1 MNAHRVRKNVHI
13 PTGVGEISRPYPD
26 YSIRIDGVGQRVSEV
41 RRSRLVAVAAF
52 FIFAFGA
59 LVFQL
64 VSLSVSELFREDRV
78 VAVPQTKAASDL
90 RHRGDIVD
98 RNGILI
104 ATDIQTV
111 SLFANAREI
120 HDANVAADALSVL
133 FPEVSRE
140 RLVKRLSS
148 NRAFVWLKRGL
159 TPSQHSKAHAL
170 GIPGLYFREDVQR
183 IYPNG
188 PLVSQTVGY
197 VDIDNR
203 GIAGLE
209 KSLEDR
215 LTGENRQE
223 AIRVSLDVR
232 VQHIV
237 REEVMAG
244 IASFKAK
251 AGVGLVVDVNNGDV
265 LSMISLPDFDPN
277 NAAEASSLAR
287 FNQASLGVYEMGST
301 FKAFNTAMVLDAGIA
316 GLDDQYDA
324 SKPYRVASHTIRD
337 FHGKNKWLTVSE
349 VFMYSSNIGS
359 AKMAHDAGT
368 QVQRD
373 FLQKLGLFDRSP
385 IEIPE
390 VGRPIVPVQWG
401 PAESATVSYGHGIAV
416 SPIQVT
422 TAISALVNGGR
433 LVQPSLLMD
442 DVNDREAPV
451 RVISEE
457 TSRVMRR
464 LMRRVVVEGTG
475 KKAQAKG
482 YSVAGKTGTAE
493 KPSRGGY
500 NRKDLL
506 TSFVAVFP
514 SSRPRY
520 LVLVI
525 LDEPRGNKET
535 HGFATAGWTAAP
547 ISGRIVERIAPV
559 LGVKPEYDWVDR
571 IQAQELAAQQ
581 GQ

>member
-13 PTGVGEISRPYPD
+13 PTGVGELSRPHPD
-26 YSIRIDGVGQRVSEV
+26 YSIRIDGVGQQVSEA
-41 RRSRLVAVAAF
+41 RRSRLVAIAAL

-64 VSLSVSELFREDRV
+64 VSLSISGLLHEDRLV
-78 VAVPQTKAASDL
+78 TAPQPKAVSDL

-98 RNGILI
+98 RNGVLI

-111 SLFANAREI
+111 SLFSNAREI
-120 HDANVAADALSVL
+120 HDADIAADALYAL
-133 FPEVSRE
+133 FPEIGRQK
-140 RLVKRLSS
+140 LVKRLSS
-148 NRAFVWLKRGL
+148 NRAFIWLKRGL
-159 TPSQHSKAHAL
+159 TPSQHARAHAL
-170 GIPGLYFREDVQR
+170 GIPGLYFRDEIQR

-188 PLVSQTVGY
+188 SLISQTVGY
-197 VDIDNR
+197 VDVDNR

-209 KSLEDR
+209 LSLEGQ
-215 LTGENRQE
+215 LTDKGRQDPVR
-223 AIRVSLDVR
+223 ISLDVR

-237 REEVMAG
+237 REEIMAG
-244 IASFKAK
+244 MATFKAK

-277 NAAEASSLAR
+277 NAAEASNLAR

-316 GLDDQYDA
+316 GLDDRYDA
-324 SKPYRVASHTIRD
+324 SKPYRIANHTIRD
-337 FHGKNKWLTVSE
+337 FHAKNKWLTVSE
-349 VFMYSSNIGS
+349 VFMHSSNIGS
-359 AKMAHDAGT
+359 ARMAHDAGT
-368 QVQRD
+368 KVQRD

-390 VGRPIVPVQWG
+390 VGRPMLPAQWG
-401 PAESATVSYGHGIAV
+401 PTESATVSFGHGIAV

-433 LVQPSLLMD
+433 LVQPSLLID
-442 DVNDREAPV
+442 ERESREAPV
-451 RVISEE
+451 QVISAE

-475 KKAQAKG
+475 KQAQAKG

-493 KPSRGGY
+493 KPARGGY

-525 LDEPRGNKET
+525 LDEPRGTKET

-547 ISGRIVERIAPV
+547 ISGRIVARIAPV
-559 LGVKPEYDWVDR
+559 LGLKPEYDWVDR